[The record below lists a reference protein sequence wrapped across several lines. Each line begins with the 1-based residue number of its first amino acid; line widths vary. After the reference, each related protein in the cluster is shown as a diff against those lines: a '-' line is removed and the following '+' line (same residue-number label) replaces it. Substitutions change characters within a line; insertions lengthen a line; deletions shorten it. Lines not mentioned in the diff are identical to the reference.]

1 MELQLGSST
10 LVTAADDKSGHVY
23 F

>member
-1 MELQLGSST
+1 MPE
-10 LVTAADDKSGHVY
+10 TAADDKSGHIY

>member
-1 MELQLGSST
+1 MP
-10 LVTAADDKSGHVY
+10 VTAADDKSGHVY

>member
-1 MELQLGSST
+1 MPK
-10 LVTAADDKSGHVY
+10 TAADDKSGHIY